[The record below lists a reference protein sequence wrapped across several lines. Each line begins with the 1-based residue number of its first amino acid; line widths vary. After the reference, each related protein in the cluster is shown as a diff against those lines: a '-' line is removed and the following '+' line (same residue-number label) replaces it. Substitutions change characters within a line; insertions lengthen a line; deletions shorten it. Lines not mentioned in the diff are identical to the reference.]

1 MSASRRGK
9 AEASAGGK
17 RRPGRPK
24 GSKNKF
30 SVAAARKA
38 AADQGQLPH
47 EYLFSLGLSGD
58 LSPGQRIAALK
69 AAAPYY
75 APKLSSIEAK
85 LEPVRVELTD
95 SELSARIEA
104 LQKALRGEADGPGI
118 ESETA

>member
-1 MSASRRGK
+1 PSAVK
-9 AEASAGGK
+9 K

-38 AADQGQLPH
+38 AAEQGQLPH
-47 EYLFSLGLSGD
+47 EYLFSLALSGD
-58 LSPGQRIAALK
+58 LSPGQQITALK

-85 LEPVRVELTD
+85 MESLLVTLPDEALC
-95 SELSARIEA
+95 ARIDA
-104 LQKALRGEADGPGI
+104 LQKMLRDETDGPGI
-118 ESETA
+118 ERETA

>member
-1 MSASRRGK
+1 MSASRHSK
-9 AEASAGGK
+9 AKPSAVKK

-38 AADQGQLPH
+38 AAEQGQLPH
-47 EYLFSLGLSGD
+47 EYLFSLALSGD
-58 LSPGQRIAALK
+58 LSPGQQITALK

-85 LEPVRVELTD
+85 MESLLVTLPDEALC
-95 SELSARIEA
+95 ARIDA
-104 LQKALRGEADGPGI
+104 LQKMLRDETDGSGI
-118 ESETA
+118 ERETA

>member
-1 MSASRRGK
+1 MSASRHSK
-9 AEASAGGK
+9 AKPSTVKK

-47 EYLFSLGLSGD
+47 EYLFSLALSGG

-85 LEPVRVELTD
+85 LEPLQVTLTD
-95 SELSARIEA
+95 EALRARIEA
-104 LQKALRGEADGPGI
+104 LQKALRDETDGPGN
-118 ESETA
+118 EKETA